1 MATKP
6 KAKPDQKGSK
16 RPPKR
21 PDAMEGRREG
31 DIKTEEL
38 LAGMTKSEINASIDA
53 GENPKKD
60 KPKPKRGGKDKAKR
74 AGGGFDRL
82 ATAVVDSANQ
92 IGSVAPGVSAA
103 AAAAG
108 RAAKKVVKKAGG
120 GKVCR
125 GMGAATQGGKFRIS

>member
-6 KAKPDQKGSK
+6 KAKPAQPGSK

-21 PDAMEGRREG
+21 PDAMDGRRKG

-60 KPKPKRGGKDKAKR
+60 KPKPKPKRGGKDRAKKT
-74 AGGGFDRL
+74 GDGL
-82 ATAVVDSANQ
+82 KN
-92 IGSVAPGVSAA
+92 IAA
-103 AAAAG
+103 ANNAALMVLPVSSGIMAAT

>member
-6 KAKPDQKGSK
+6 KAKPAQLGSK

-21 PDAMEGRREG
+21 PDAMDGRRKG

-60 KPKPKRGGKDKAKR
+60 KPKPKRGGKDRAKKT
-74 AGGGFDRL
+74 GDGL
-82 ATAVVDSANQ
+82 KN
-92 IGSVAPGVSAA
+92 IAA
-103 AAAAG
+103 ANNAALMVLPVSSGIMAAT